1 MTNDD
6 FYPEKPVLEER
17 KPRKN
22 VALTI
27 FSIVLFVSTFLFLF
41 TDEIFFVFSVLI
53 VLIVHEMG
61 HFLLMKRFGYKD
73 VYMLF
78 IPLMGAFVQGKK
90 DVYKQKESIWVVIAG
105 PVPGIIIGLFLLY
118 LSSRYQQSWILEL
131 GLMFLLLN
139 WINLLPLDPLDGGQL
154 FSQLIQRNQAFF
166 SFVFSFISSLLLIG
180 TGWYIESFGLIVFGL
195 VMGFRVRNL
204 QKQFELQKEM
214 DAQGINYTQSYSQL
228 TNREYALIKDL
239 VISTSKALRTFVEA
253 VDPEESKPV
262 VAEQV
267 NGVLIAPVLTDAKVI
282 FKLLILVTWVLCIIS
297 PFILVYLYSDSI
309 PKDYEWYFKVISGQ

>member
-1 MTNDD
+1 
-6 FYPEKPVLEER
+6 
-17 KPRKN
+17 
-22 VALTI
+22 
-27 FSIVLFVSTFLFLF
+27 
-41 TDEIFFVFSVLI
+41 
-53 VLIVHEMG
+53 
-61 HFLLMKRFGYKD
+61 
-73 VYMLF
+73 
-78 IPLMGAFVQGKK
+78 
-90 DVYKQKESIWVVIAG
+90 
-105 PVPGIIIGLFLLY
+105 
-118 LSSRYQQSWILEL
+118 
-131 GLMFLLLN
+131 
-139 WINLLPLDPLDGGQL
+139 
-154 FSQLIQRNQAFF
+154 
-166 SFVFSFISSLLLIG
+166 LLLIG

-267 NGVLIAPVLTDAKVI
+267 NGVLITPVLTDAKVT
-282 FKLLILVTWVLCIIS
+282 FKLLILVTWVLCVIS

>member
-17 KPRKN
+17 KPRNN

-154 FSQLIQRNQAFF
+154 IQRNQAFF

-267 NGVLIAPVLTDAKVI
+267 NGVLITPVLTDAKI
-282 FKLLILVTWVLCIIS
+282 TFKLLILVTWVLCVIS